1 MAAGDTVRDHQERC
15 APHLARLQMLAGGPG
30 ETPLRSRAVSQI
42 IEAISAILGEV
53 RAAGSSQF
61 AVPDSPGRGSPG
73 HVPLLAVRLTRLEN
87 AARQM
92 VESALRGDAATLRA
106 ETARFEV
113 LTAAMWTVQLSEC
126 AGPAVRPGR
135 DRAALRWPYA
145 RGTRTA
151 RP

>member
-15 APHLARLQMLAGGPG
+15 APHLALLQMLAGGPG

-42 IEAISAILGEV
+42 IEAIGAILAEV

-61 AVPDSPGRGSPG
+61 AVPDSPGRGSRG

-92 VESALRGDAATLRA
+92 VESALRGDAAALCA

-113 LTAAMWTVQLSEC
+113 LTGAMWTVQLSEC
-126 AGPAVRPGR
+126 ASLAVRPGR

-145 RGTRTA
+145 RDTRTA